1 MENSG
6 PAAVADTGH
15 CRGHGRR
22 ASWLHIQSSQGEPL
36 LKPRGIQSGKGAGRL
51 VSPIGPG
58 LNTGLEQIARG
69 AAGTK
74 ANSGNVEIQMLGLNS
89 KYPLAFAA
97 DAPKDLKFQGTLA
110 QPNHSSGRGPEHG
123 NYRGDSASEQ
133 PQLGC
138 VV

>member
-1 MENSG
+1 
-6 PAAVADTGH
+6 
-15 CRGHGRR
+15 
-22 ASWLHIQSSQGEPL
+22 
-36 LKPRGIQSGKGAGRL
+36 
-51 VSPIGPG
+51 
-58 LNTGLEQIARG
+58 
-69 AAGTK
+69 
-74 ANSGNVEIQMLGLNS
+74 MLGLNS